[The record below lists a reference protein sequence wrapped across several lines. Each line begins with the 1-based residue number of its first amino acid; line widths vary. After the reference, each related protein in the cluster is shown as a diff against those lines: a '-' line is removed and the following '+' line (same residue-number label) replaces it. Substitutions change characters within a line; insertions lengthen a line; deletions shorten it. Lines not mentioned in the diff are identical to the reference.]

1 MATKPFE
8 LKTVEPKK
16 PMEEMTDKELMAYC
30 MKIKRYV
37 SKEMSKLTPEERRAY
52 YAAQR
57 LHYETEYGIK
67 YYSPPVAA
75 PFSL

>member
-8 LKTVEPKK
+8 LKTVESKK

-37 SKEMSKLTPEERRAY
+37 SKELGKLTIDERLAY
-52 YAAQR
+52 FAAQR
-57 LHYETEYGIK
+57 HRMETEYGMK
-67 YYSPPVAA
+67 YYAPPASA
-75 PFSL
+75 LN